1 MYERL
6 VVIHNPN
13 STHGRA
19 VDREVLQR
27 LGDAGLNFVRL
38 PSVSPEY
45 DDNVDAFG
53 KGIREGDR
61 LIVAAG
67 DGTISQVANAVVQA
81 EQSDVIMAV
90 EPYGNF
96 NDMAAWFNG
105 SESTIDPVILASP
118 TAPTEQVVP
127 MKVELDD
134 RLWRHS
140 LGYTTLGWTAAA
152 TELFMAG
159 EFRELLKTQHKHM
172 VTARSMVGLFK
183 EYYSRRRT
191 MALPHYTL
199 NNAKEYH
206 TGITDIVAMNTG
218 RMGRVIR
225 RNNVQPRSPNFAYAE
240 LDVSTLYRNAGF
252 LGMAALGRMP
262 ATIAAAQRLEFIQPT
277 SVPIQTEGEFAQE
290 TVAAVTISKDT
301 QTSLQVVNLRS
312 SV

>member
-1 MYERL
+1 MNERL

-13 STHGRA
+13 STHGSD
-19 VDREVLQR
+19 VNREVLQR
-27 LGDAGLNFVRL
+27 LGDVGLKFVCL

-45 DDNVDAFG
+45 DDNVDAFAN
-53 KGIREGDR
+53 GIREGDR
-61 LIVAAG
+61 LLVAAG
-67 DGTISQVANAVVQA
+67 DGTISQAANAVVLADQIGV
-81 EQSDVIMAV
+81 SMAV

-105 SESTIDPVILASP
+105 SESSVDPVILASP
-118 TAPTEQVVP
+118 NVPTHDVVP

-134 RLWRHS
+134 TLWRYS

-152 TELFMAG
+152 TELFMGG

-172 VTARSMVGLFK
+172 VTARSMVGLLK
-183 EYYSRRRT
+183 EYYSRRQS
-191 MALPHYTL
+191 MALPHYTR
-199 NNAKEYH
+199 NGAREYQA
-206 TGITDIVAMNTG
+206 GITDVVAMNTG

-225 RNNVQPRSPNFAYAE
+225 RNDARPESQKFAYAE

-262 ATIAAAQRLEFIQPT
+262 ASIASAQRLDFIEPT
-277 SVPIQTEGEFAQE
+277 TIPLQTEGEFAQE
-290 TVAAVTISKDT
+290 TVSRITISKHPH
-301 QTSLQVVNLRS
+301 TSIQVVNLRR